1 MWYNKQTAKERMIT
15 LRIGYA
21 RVSSEQQNLDRQI
34 DALNEFGIDQLFSE
48 KITGTIAD
56 RKELDKIKLIA
67 RAGDSVI
74 VESLSRLGRSTKDL
88 LNLLDYFES
97 KNIQL
102 ISLKESIDTKS
113 PTGKLL
119 VVVLMAISQFERD
132 LLVQRTAE
140 GLQAARARGRVGG
153 RPKVNSK
160 ELEKAIKL
168 YDSQTHSLKEIVE
181 ITGISTPT
189 LYRELHRRKQT
200 NEMAT

>member
-1 MWYNKQTAKERMIT
+1 MIT